1 MAAIVFPTSP
11 TVGQT
16 FSVGVLTWQWTGS
29 YWLSITSG
37 INLDG
42 GKANSN
48 YGGISSI
55 NGGSAGSF

>member
-1 MAAIVFPTSP
+1 VGQSF
-11 TVGQT
+11 TVG
-16 FSVGVLTWQWTGS
+16 VITWQWTGS

-55 NGGSAGSF
+55 DGGSAGSF